1 MSAAADTQ
9 SATIQTAAR
18 PQHHVPFQSIA
29 AASTGV
35 TESSTRSPETALA
48 HKHWQPRSVSIVHDY
63 CNQRGGAE
71 RVVLALASMF
81 PRAPVYASLYRP
93 RSTFAEFSA
102 LDMRL
107 SPLQRLPVDHSFR
120 TLLPLY
126 PLAFRA
132 LGRLDS
138 ELVLCSSSGWAH
150 GVRAAPGALHV
161 VYCHTPAR
169 WLYATNTYLRSAGR
183 TVLAPV
189 LAPLRRWDSCAARRA
204 DAYIA
209 NSQNVRR
216 RILATYG
223 IEADVVN
230 PPVDVHR
237 FTPRSRGERLLV
249 VSRLLPYK
257 RVDLAVAAA
266 NRLGMGLDVVGHG
279 PELGRLRALA
289 GPNVKFHGRADDDTV
304 TELLESCRTLCVPGA
319 EDFGITMVEAMAAG
333 KPVVAFGEGG
343 ALEILTDPEHG
354 VLFEAPTEDAVVNA
368 IVRAETL
375 ESSPRELARHAARFS
390 TEAFHYRLALAVH
403 RAHER
408 RLATASVPDLE
419 AVA

>member
-1 MSAAADTQ
+1 MSSAAET
-9 SATIQTAAR
+9 
-18 PQHHVPFQSIA
+18 PFPSIA
-29 AASTGV
+29 ATAPAVSQLPAGV
-35 TESSTRSPETALA
+35 REIAPARRL
-48 HKHWQPRSVSIVHDY
+48 WQPRSVSIVHDY

-81 PRAPVYASLYRP
+81 PIAPVYASMYRP
-93 RSTFAEFSA
+93 ETTFAEFSE
-102 LDMRL
+102 LDMRV
-107 SPLQRLPVDHSFR
+107 SPLQRLPVNNSFR

-132 LGRLDS
+132 LGTLDS
-138 ELVLCSSSGWAH
+138 ELVICSSSGWAH
-150 GVRAAPGALHV
+150 GVRATSDALHV

-169 WLYATNTYLRSAGR
+169 WLYATGTYLRPVGR
-183 TVLAPV
+183 AALAPV
-189 LAPLRRWDSCAARRA
+189 LAPLRRWDRGAAQRA

-216 RILATYG
+216 RIRAIYG

-237 FTPRSRGERLLV
+237 FTPRPRGDRLLV

-266 NRLGMGLDVVGHG
+266 NRLGLGLDVVGDG
-279 PELGRLRALA
+279 PELARLRALA
-289 GPNVKFHGRADDDTV
+289 GPSVEFHGCAEDDVV

-319 EDFGITMVEAMAAG
+319 EDFGITMIEALAAG
-333 KPVVAFGEGG
+333 KPVAAFGAGG
-343 ALEILTDPEHG
+343 ALEILTDPGHG
-354 VLFEAPTEDAVVNA
+354 ALFREPTADAMAEA
-368 IVRAETL
+368 IMRADGLETG
-375 ESSPRELARHAARFS
+375 PPELARYARRFS
-390 TEAFHYRLALAVH
+390 IDAFQHRLAMALH
-403 RAHER
+403 RARER
-408 RLATASVPDLE
+408 RLAAEPEDALS

>member
-1 MSAAADTQ
+1 M
-9 SATIQTAAR
+9 IGTAAS
-18 PQHHVPFQSIA
+18 PQRYVPFQSIT
-29 AASTGV
+29 AASTSV
-35 TESSTRSPETALA
+35 AESSTRSREPARA
-48 HKHWQPRSVSIVHDY
+48 HEPWQPRSVSIVHDY

-71 RVVLALASMF
+71 RVVLALAGMF

-93 RSTFAEFSA
+93 GSTFSEFSG

-132 LGRLDS
+132 LGTLDS

-150 GVRAAPGALHV
+150 GVRAAPDALHV

-169 WLYATNTYLRSAGR
+169 WLYATDTYLRSAGR
-183 TVLAPV
+183 AVLSPV

-237 FTPRSRGERLLV
+237 FTPRPRGDRLLV

-289 GPNVKFHGRADDDTV
+289 GPNVKFHGRADDDAV

-319 EDFGITMVEAMAAG
+319 EDFGITTVEALAAG
-333 KPVVAFGEGG
+333 KPVVGFGEGG
-343 ALEILTDPEHG
+343 ALEILTDPRHG
-354 VLFEAPTEDAVVNA
+354 VLFGEPTADAVADA
-368 IVRAETL
+368 IVRADSL
-375 ESSPRELARHAARFS
+375 ESSPEELARHAARFS
-390 TEAFHYRLALAVH
+390 TETFQYRLAVTVH
-403 RAHER
+403 RARER
-408 RLATASVPDLE
+408 QLATASEEPLR
-419 AVA
+419 AAA